1 MLAPLLL
8 ASLLAVPS
16 AAVQPPRARPGDAVV
31 VTVAGA
37 ASPPA
42 GTLLGRP
49 LRFYAAGAERW
60 LAVAPLP
67 TEAAPG
73 PASLELTAD
82 GAPVQA
88 ALQVTRPSF
97 RTTRLKVAPRFL
109 DPPASEAARI
119 AADSAAL
126 AEAYAQPFEPLIPS
140 SPFAWPRR
148 AEVTGRYG
156 DQRTYNGTV
165 SRMHYGI
172 DLDGPTGAPVAAAAD
187 GLVVLARDC
196 FHSGWTTVVWH
207 GAGLYTA
214 YLHQSAVEVAPG
226 ARVVRGQQIGRVGST
241 GRSTGPHLHW
251 GVKVDG
257 LWVDPESVLRLDLL
271 GGPGGDA
278 TPPPRPALP

>member
-1 MLAPLLL
+1 MITALLL
-8 ASLLAVPS
+8 ATLLAVPS
-16 AAVQPPRARPGDAVV
+16 AVVQPPRARPGDAVV
-31 VTVAGA
+31 VSVAGA
-37 ASPPA
+37 TTAPD

-49 LRFYAAGAERW
+49 LRFYPAGAGRW
-60 LAVAPLP
+60 QAVAPLP
-67 TEAAPG
+67 SEAAPG

-126 AEAYAQPFEPLIPS
+126 AEAYAQPFEPFLPS
-140 SPFAWPRR
+140 GRFAWPRR

-187 GLVVLARDC
+187 GLVVLARHC

-226 ARVVRGQQIGRVGST
+226 ARVARGQQIGRVGST

-251 GVKVDG
+251 GVKLDG
-257 LWVDPESVLRLDLL
+257 LWVDPESVLRLDLV
-271 GGPGGDA
+271 GGTAGDA
-278 TPPPRPALP
+278 TPPPRPAPP